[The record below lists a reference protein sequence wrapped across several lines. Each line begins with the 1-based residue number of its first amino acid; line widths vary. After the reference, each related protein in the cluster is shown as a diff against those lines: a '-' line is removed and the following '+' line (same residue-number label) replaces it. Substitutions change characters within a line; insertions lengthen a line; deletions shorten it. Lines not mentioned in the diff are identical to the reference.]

1 MKRFLLLLAALA
13 TVLLLHQEASA
24 SHFRYGTIHWS
35 LRDPQGAPTTVT
47 FRVSYGILSSS
58 PPNLRTVTLD
68 FGDGEGSGPLAG
80 PIVGKFNDPVGQSFD
95 VRELVVTHTYAAAG
109 TYTAFFDACCR
120 IASLVNGANQP
131 YHVSSVVS
139 LQPGNSAGPVSA
151 SLPVVEL
158 QLGASRTYTWPV
170 LDPDGDPITCRF
182 GTDAETGFA
191 DAVPVVPPS
200 GPGTGGQAPALA
212 SYPDHCQLGWDLT
225 DAKAGQ
231 RYTIHLVFESNHGG
245 GISSA
250 ALDLVV
256 EIVTGPPPTC
266 AGGGTFVSDVGQPVS
281 TMVTGT
287 HNLPTDLTPTVIGG
301 PGATLTPGGAG
312 PSPLDTTF
320 GWTPDPASGGT
331 TRTFQITFT
340 NDKKLSGACYVAVT
354 VLGCA
359 GAGVPCSAGVGECH
373 VDGEMECTGGG
384 MTACGAQASAP
395 TAEVC
400 DGKDNDCNGVADDGD
415 PVGSV
420 PCSTG
425 LLGVCDAGTTLCAGG
440 AVTCVPGAMPGQ
452 QPEICDGED
461 NDCDGETDEGFGLGE
476 VCGVSTGQCAAF
488 GELACGADGAV
499 ICDAVAG
506 APAPEICADG
516 LDQNCDGVADDGC
529 GGAGGGGGAG
539 GNGGEGGGGI
549 GGAGGS
555 GGDGGAG
562 PCTED
567 ADCGGPKSGKVCDT
581 VKGVCIDGCRATGN
595 GCPAELVCS
604 STTGLGVCEE
614 EEATAPGCGI
624 LCASR
629 PRTGGDGAGWL
640 SILALGGLAV
650 ARRRSRRGAA
660 DLERAA

>member
-13 TVLLLHQEASA
+13 TVLLLHRQASA

-68 FGDGEGSGPLAG
+68 FGDGADSGALAG
-80 PIVGKFNDPVGQSFD
+80 PVVGKFSDPAGQSFD
-95 VRELVVTHTYAAAG
+95 VRELVVKHTYAAAG

-120 IASLVNGANQP
+120 IASLVNGANQT

-158 QLGASRTYTWPV
+158 QLGAPRTYVWPV

-212 SYPDHCQLGWDLT
+212 SYADHCQLGWDLA

-231 RYTIHLVFESNHGG
+231 RYTIHLVFESSHGG
-245 GISSA
+245 GISST
-250 ALDLVV
+250 ALDFVV

-266 AGGGTFVSDVGQPVS
+266 AGGGGFVSDVGQAVA
-281 TMVTGT
+281 TLVTGT
-287 HNLPTDLTPTVIGG
+287 HNLPTDLTAAVIGG
-301 PGATLTPGGAG
+301 PGATLAPGGGG
-312 PSPLDTTF
+312 PSPFETTF
-320 GWTPDPASGGT
+320 AWTPDPASGGT

-340 NDKKLSGACYVAVT
+340 NDKDLSGACYVAVT
-354 VLGCA
+354 VPGCS
-359 GAGVPCSAGVGECH
+359 GAGTPCSAGIGECYA
-373 VDGEMECTGGG
+373 DGEVVCIGGG
-384 MTACGAQASAP
+384 ETACGAQASAP

-400 DGKDNDCNGVADDGD
+400 DGKDNDCNGAADDGD

-425 LLGVCDAGTTLCAGG
+425 LPGICDEGTTLCAGG
-440 AVTCVPGAMPGQ
+440 ALTCVPGAVPGE
-452 QPEICDGED
+452 QPEVCDGED
-461 NDCDGETDEGFGLGE
+461 DDCDGETDEGFALGE
-476 VCGVSTGQCAAF
+476 ACSAGLGQCAAF
-488 GELACGADGAV
+488 GELACDADGGV
-499 ICDAVAG
+499 VCDATPG
-506 APAPEICADG
+506 APAPEICADS
-516 LDQNCDGVADDGC
+516 LDQDCDGVADNGC
-529 GGAGGGGGAG
+529 GGGGGDGGTGGSGGGSGGGLG
-539 GNGGEGGGGI
+539 GNGGGTGV
-549 GGAGGS
+549 A
-555 GGDGGAG
+555 
-562 PCTED
+562 PCSED
-567 ADCGGPKSGKVCDT
+567 ADCGGPQSGKICDAS
-581 VKGVCIDGCRATGN
+581 KGICIDGCRATGN
-595 GCPAELVCS
+595 GCPAGLVCS
-604 STTGLGVCEE
+604 STTGIGVCEE
-614 EEATAPGCGI
+614 DEAPSAGCGI

-640 SILALGGLAV
+640 VILASGGLAV
-650 ARRRSRRGAA
+650 ARRRSRRRAA
-660 DLERAA
+660 DLERAT